1 MVTALTFFLL
11 STFHK
16 LTCHHLTL
24 FITLFHQFFS
34 VDYSQKYLKE
44 YPREPVVVPVTNEY
58 YKGSKNVRFMMGKS
72 DGRAIMT
79 QNWGEVVKD
88 AMMEE
93 KEMAVFR
100 FTVGRN
106 GRLKVNVASA

>member
-1 MVTALTFFLL
+1 MFLL

-16 LTCHHLTL
+16 LTCHHRTL
-24 FITLFHQFFS
+24 IITLFHQLL

-44 YPREPVVVPVTNEY
+44 YLREPVVVRVTNEY
-58 YKGSKNVRFMMGKS
+58 YKVSKNVWFMMGKS

-93 KEMAVFR
+93 K
-100 FTVGRN
+100 
-106 GRLKVNVASA
+106 